1 MVNILEHPKPRGSL
15 LFESII
21 NHGRFGPRGRGREC
35 YSQLVESRRG
45 EACGLKLRMSYNVH
59 LEGVSPAL
67 HYALSFWTLGWVVV
81 ACTVGNF
88 VLLCPSVLVSLQ
100 PSLSDPTCPAAWKGE
115 TPDTRSRYATHTAH
129 TVGASL
135 RKVKKWNVCSEWCVV
150 CLCVYFIFA
159 LNIQQTVLCSVQKN
173 SHMGC
178 IQYFMIV

>member
-1 MVNILEHPKPRGSL
+1 MVNILEHPKPHGSL

-100 PSLSDPTCPAAWKGE
+100 PSLSDPTCPAAWKAE
-115 TPDTRSRYATHTAH
+115 TPGTRSCYATHTAA
-129 TVGASL
+129 GAFL
-135 RKVKKWNVCSEWCVV
+135 HKLKEWNVCGVWRVV
-150 CLCVYFIFA
+150 CVCGVFCVLISY
-159 LNIQQTVLCSVQKN
+159 L
-173 SHMGC
+173 H
-178 IQYFMIV
+178 